1 VVVGLAEGG
10 LMGVVY
16 ALAGVPHAALMALLT
31 GLVSV
36 IPMGATLAAL
46 LAAGILAALGSPL
59 AGAVVAV
66 VGVVGIF
73 IADHFVR
80 PVMIGDATRLPFVWV
95 LLGILGGVE
104 VWGLIGL
111 VLGPALIAAL
121 MLLWREFIGA
131 QAGRSTLRR
140 IEKRKREEVPPRAPQ
155 IAFVACDRRCARLP
169 RRRLQQPCSLR
180 RIGLHQIPHHAARGI
195 GGGHF
200 HMFVEAMFA
209 RAAGFS
215 QPAGTP

>member
-140 IEKRKREEVPPRAPQ
+140 IEKRKREEAPSRSPDCLCR
-155 IAFVACDRRCARLP
+155 V
-169 RRRLQQPCSLR
+169 
-180 RIGLHQIPHHAARGI
+180 
-195 GGGHF
+195 
-200 HMFVEAMFA
+200 
-209 RAAGFS
+209 
-215 QPAGTP
+215 

>member
-1 VVVGLAEGG
+1 MVNGWGRAFIGCRRLFGEAGVNVGEQALRAIRGTVNGLVVVGLAEGG

-95 LLGILGGVE
+95 LLGILGG
-104 VWGLIGL
+104 G
-111 VLGPALIAAL
+111 
-121 MLLWREFIGA
+121 
-131 QAGRSTLRR
+131 S
-140 IEKRKREEVPPRAPQ
+140 
-155 IAFVACDRRCARLP
+155 
-169 RRRLQQPCSLR
+169 
-180 RIGLHQIPHHAARGI
+180 
-195 GGGHF
+195 GG
-200 HMFVEAMFA
+200 
-209 RAAGFS
+209 
-215 QPAGTP
+215 